1 MVAIRQWVVRRAW
14 AFARL
19 YRVIERLV
27 VALAP
32 AWRWLGRRRMEV
44 VFGAVERPLKGLLF
58 DCRMCGQCM
67 VAQNGMVCPM
77 VCPKSLRN
85 GPCGGVRAD
94 GGCEVDP
101 AMACV
106 WVEGWAGQRAMRAG
120 GGGPVQALAFQPPLD
135 YRRAGRS
142 AWLEVALAA
151 GEQPDRPGSPDWP
164 GPPDWP
170 GSPDRPGPPDT
181 RCPSGPLEAALR
193 RGDFVVTAEL
203 SPPDS
208 ADPDEIARRAVYFDG
223 LVDAINVPDGSGA
236 NCHMSSLAS
245 SKILLDLGCAPVMQ
259 FTCRDRNRIALQGDI
274 LGAAALGVVNLLC
287 LSGDAVSAGDQPEAK
302 PVFDLDSLSLLAA
315 ARGMRDDGRF
325 LSGRPLSCPPQLF
338 LGAASNPFAPPT
350 DARLVRLERKIEA
363 GAQFIQTQFCFDL
376 DALRRFMA
384 AVCARGLDQRAF
396 ILVGIGPLVSARS
409 ARWMRAHVPGVS
421 IPDALI
427 DRLEQAGD
435 PRAEGRK
442 ICIEMIREIRHIEG
456 VSGVHLMIHKHER
469 LVSQIIARAGV
480 LEGRREPP
488 RRLGLAAVANA

>member
-1 MVAIRQWVVRRAW
+1 MLIIRHWVVRRAG

-19 YRVIERLV
+19 YRAIERLV

-32 AWRWLGRRRMEV
+32 VWRWLGRQRMEA
-44 VFGAVERPLKGLLF
+44 VFTAVERPLKGLLF

-67 VAQNGMVCPM
+67 VAQNGMACPM

-94 GGCEVDP
+94 GSCEVDP

-106 WVEGWAGQRAMRAG
+106 WVEGWSGLRAMRRAG
-120 GGGPVQALAFQPPLD
+120 RDLPVLPFQPPLD
-135 YRRAGRS
+135 HRRAGRS
-142 AWLEVALAA
+142 AWLRGALAA
-151 GEQPDRPGSPDWP
+151 GENPDMRHLPSCPA
-164 GPPDWP
+164 
-170 GSPDRPGPPDT
+170 SSDRLG
-181 RCPSGPLEAALR
+181 PSGPLEAALR

-208 ADPDEIARRAVYFDG
+208 ADPGEIARRAVYFDG

-245 SKILLDLGCAPVMQ
+245 AKILLDLGCAPVMQ

-315 ARGMRDDGRF
+315 ARGMRDEGRF
-325 LSGRPLSCPPQLF
+325 LSGRPLACPPRLF
-338 LGAASNPFAPPT
+338 LGAASNPFAPPAG
-350 DARLVRLERKIEA
+350 ARLVRLERKIEA

-376 DALRRFMA
+376 AALRRFMA
-384 AVCARGLDQRAF
+384 AVCARGLERRAF
-396 ILVGIGPLVSARS
+396 ILVGVGPLVSARS

-427 DRLEQAGD
+427 ERLEKAGD
-435 PRAEGRK
+435 PRAEGRE

-456 VSGVHLMIHKHER
+456 VAGVHLMIHKHER

-480 LEGRREPP
+480 LEGRREAP
-488 RRLGLAAVANA
+488 RRLGLAAANV